1 MGENKG
7 KRNNDCLQETTQ
19 DFRDGLTEGYIIYVV
34 LKLGL
39 QWTTKGRRGVD
50 KDFLEEGRFY

>member
-1 MGENKG
+1 MGERRGGGRIKR

-39 QWTTKGRRGVD
+39 
-50 KDFLEEGRFY
+50 